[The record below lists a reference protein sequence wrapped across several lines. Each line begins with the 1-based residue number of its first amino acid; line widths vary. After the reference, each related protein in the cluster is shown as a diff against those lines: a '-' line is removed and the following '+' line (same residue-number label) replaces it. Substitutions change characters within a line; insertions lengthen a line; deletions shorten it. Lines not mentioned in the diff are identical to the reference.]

1 MNLTELRH
9 NLTEK
14 LAFLSEEQLNLV
26 SQFVAKLELE
36 NPPINTHK
44 YEEKA
49 LQKWQYLKQ
58 NNQELDDENP
68 LNDQEIEVICQ
79 VLSQQ
84 NKKRPAGLCQGEFTI
99 SDDFNEPL
107 PEDIVDLF
115 YQ

>member
-26 SQFVAKLELE
+26 SQFVAKLELP
-36 NPPINTHK
+36 NPSVNNNE

-49 LQKWQYLKQ
+49 LQKWQYLKE
-58 NNQELDDENP
+58 NNQELDDKNP
-68 LNDQEIEVICQ
+68 LTDQEIQVICQ

-84 NKKRPAGLCQGEFTI
+84 NKKRPAGLGQGEFTI
-99 SDDFNEPL
+99 SDNFNEPL

>member
-9 NLTEK
+9 NLTEQ

-26 SQFVAKLELE
+26 SQFVAKLELT
-36 NPPINTHK
+36 NPSVNNNQ

-49 LQKWQYLKQ
+49 LQKWQYLKK
-58 NNQELDDENP
+58 NNQELDEKNP
-68 LNDQEIEVICQ
+68 LTDQDIEVICQ
-79 VLSQQ
+79 ILSKQ
-84 NKKRPAGLCQGEFTI
+84 NKKRPAGLCQGEFI
-99 SDDFNEPL
+99 VSDDFNDPL

>member
-1 MNLTELRH
+1 MNLIELRH

-26 SQFVAKLELE
+26 SQFVAQLQLQ
-36 NPPINTHK
+36 NTLINNHEH
-44 YEEKA
+44 EEKA
-49 LQKWQYLKQ
+49 LEKWQYLKE
-58 NNQELDDENP
+58 NNQELDEENP
-68 LNDQEIEVICQ
+68 LTDQEIEVICQ